1 MFEGTYTAIIT
12 PFRDGTVDEAALRAI
27 IREQVAAGINGIVPC
42 GSTGESAT
50 MDHHEHEH
58 VIAITVEEVAGRAKV
73 IAGTGSNNTAEA
85 VRLTKFAKQAGADGA
100 LLISPYYNK
109 PTQAGHI
116 AHYTQIA
123 EESGLPIVVYN
134 IPGRTGVNMLPDTI
148 AAMAEH
154 PNIVGVKEAAGD
166 IDQVSQIIAAAPD
179 DFEVISGDDS
189 MTLPMMAVGARGV
202 ISVITNLIPARFSEL
217 VRSAAAGD
225 FATARAIHY
234 EALPLLNVLFAETNP
249 IPIKAAMSMLG
260 KCSEDV
266 RMPLTPITEPT
277 RVRLRAVMVE
287 SGLLN

>member
-1 MFEGTYTAIIT
+1 
-12 PFRDGTVDEAALRAI
+12 
-27 IREQVAAGINGIVPC
+27 
-42 GSTGESAT
+42 
-50 MDHHEHEH
+50 
-58 VIAITVEEVAGRAKV
+58 
-73 IAGTGSNNTAEA
+73 
-85 VRLTKFAKQAGADGA
+85 
-100 LLISPYYNK
+100 
-109 PTQAGHI
+109 
-116 AHYTQIA
+116 
-123 EESGLPIVVYN
+123 
-134 IPGRTGVNMLPDTI
+134 MLPDTI